1 MSIFKL
7 SLIGLGARIVL
18 LGMSLI
24 NTALLARFLEP
35 EGRGQYFLF
44 QTVLVVLAI
53 LGGLGLPQSARIFSA
68 KYEEQTGH
76 IHKILLQ
83 SVLLQWLVVG
93 LVGGG
98 LWFFGGHILL
108 PNFHSQWLGL
118 GFVALP
124 LALYGNVWNGMM
136 IGLSRIWELN
146 AVQLISAPIHLT
158 LLGIF
163 IVKFSGDV
171 EVALKVYLAILL
183 LQSLMMAAVVLRI
196 PSQYVEPQ
204 LSTELRNQMWS
215 FGFRGYLNSV
225 SSLLWVRIP
234 VFLLNSSH
242 GVVAVGIY
250 SVAQQVAEKVV
261 VPVQALQDAIY
272 RRVTTLSKDEA
283 VQALNR
289 YLRIALWGL
298 LFVVGVGVALAN
310 PIILFV
316 FGESYQD
323 GTQVLQVLL
332 LGISFSGVSIILSAF
347 ILGQLGRPGLLSYL
361 AALNVLVCLGGGILL
376 IPRFG
381 EIGAALSLLFTQV
394 VGSLVVFGVYLKLT
408 GARLKDAIFLK
419 LEDVTLV
426 WEESRKIIWRKR
438 QIKEGR

>member
-7 SLIGLGARIVL
+7 SLIGLGARLVL
-18 LGMSLI
+18 LGMSLV

-44 QTVLVVLAI
+44 QTVLIVLSI
-53 LGGLGLPQSARIFSA
+53 LGGVGLPQSAKIFSA
-68 KYEEQTGH
+68 RYEEQTGK
-76 IHKILLQ
+76 IHKILVQ
-83 SVLLQWLVVG
+83 SVFIQWLVIG
-93 LVGGG
+93 LIGGG
-98 LWFFGGHILL
+98 LWLLGGNILL
-108 PNFHSQWLGL
+108 PNFHPQWLGIGL
-118 GFVALP
+118 AALP

-136 IGLSRIWELN
+136 VGLSRIWELN
-146 AVQLISAPIHLT
+146 AVQLISAPIHLI
-158 LLGIF
+158 LLLVF
-163 IVKFSGDV
+163 VVSFSGGV
-171 EVALKVYLAILL
+171 ETALRVYLAVMLV
-183 LQSLMMAAVVLRI
+183 QSLIMILVAYRASHKCL
-196 PSQYVEPQ
+196 ETQ
-204 LSTELRNQMWS
+204 LSPALGKQMWS

-250 SVAQQVAEKVV
+250 SVAQQVAEKVL

-272 RRVTTLSKDEA
+272 GRVTTLSENEA

-289 YLRIALWGL
+289 YLRVVLWGL
-298 LFVVGVGVALAN
+298 FLVVGVGIVLAN
-310 PIILFV
+310 SIILLV

-323 GTQVLQVLL
+323 GTQVLQILL
-332 LGISFSGVSIILSAF
+332 LGISFSGVSMILSAF

-361 AALNVLVCLGGGILL
+361 AALNVLMCLGGGILL
-376 IPRFG
+376 IPKLG

-394 VGSLVVFGVYLKLT
+394 LGSIVVFGVYLKLT
-408 GARLKDAIFLK
+408 GARLKEATFLK

-426 WEESRKIIWRKR
+426 WEETRKMIWRK
-438 QIKEGR
+438 K